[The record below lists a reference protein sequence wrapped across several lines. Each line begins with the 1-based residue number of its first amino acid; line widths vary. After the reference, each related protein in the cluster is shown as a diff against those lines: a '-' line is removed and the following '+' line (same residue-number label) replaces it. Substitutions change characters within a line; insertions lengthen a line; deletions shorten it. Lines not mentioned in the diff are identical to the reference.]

1 MKTRY
6 AAARYAKVVFELAKE
21 RNQTDAVSRDL
32 AAVARIYRDRP
43 DLREFFARPSLP
55 GTAKRGAALA
65 IARGADL
72 TKLVG
77 DTFALMAERGRA
89 RQIGTVAAK
98 YEKRLD
104 AELGRVR
111 GRVRTA
117 VPLTED
123 ERQRLQATL
132 GKLLQSDRVVLDE
145 IIDPAVLG
153 GFVVETDAVVI
164 DGSVKAQLNA
174 MRQWLGA
181 APSVNVENTT

>member
-21 RNQTDAVSRDL
+21 RNQTEAVSRDL
-32 AAVARIYRDRP
+32 GAVARIYRDSP

-55 GTAKRGAALA
+55 GTAKRGAAMA
-65 IARGADL
+65 IARGANL
-72 TKLVG
+72 TKLVA

-89 RQIGTVAAK
+89 RQVGTVAAK

-104 AELGRVR
+104 ADLGRVR

-123 ERQRLQATL
+123 ERHRLHATL
-132 GKLLQSDRVVLDE
+132 GKVLRADHVALAE

-164 DGSVKAQLNA
+164 DGSLKAQLNA
-174 MRQWLGA
+174 MRRWLGA
-181 APSVNVENTT
+181 APSMNAQSTT